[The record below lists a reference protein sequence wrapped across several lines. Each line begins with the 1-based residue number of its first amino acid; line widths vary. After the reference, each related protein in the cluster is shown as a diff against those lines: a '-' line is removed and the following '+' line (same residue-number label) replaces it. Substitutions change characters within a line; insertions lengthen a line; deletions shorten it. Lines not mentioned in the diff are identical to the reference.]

1 MDDRVEAN
9 RRMWDERVG
18 IHVGSAFYDVEGW
31 KAGRRNHLT
40 GPFEEAELG
49 PVAGTRL
56 LHLQCHFGM
65 DTLTF
70 ARAGAEVV
78 GLDFSGE
85 AIAAA
90 RRLAEEVGLAD
101 RATFVRSTVEDG
113 RAAVDGA
120 FDVVYTSWGTILWLA
135 DLRAWAATIAAC
147 LRPGGTFYMADAHPV
162 LNATWHGDYFHAE
175 PLRDDEEG
183 TYADAAAPTRHN
195 EAYEWQHTLA
205 EVVTVLA
212 DAGLRIELLAEH
224 DVLVWQAL
232 PDMVQGD
239 DGMWRL
245 PGNRIPVSFSI
256 RARAAP

>member
-1 MDDRVEAN
+1 VDDRVEAN

-31 KAGRRNHLT
+31 KVGNRNHLV
-40 GPFEEAELG
+40 GPFEADELG
-49 PVAGTRL
+49 PVDGKRL

-101 RATFVRSTVEDG
+101 RATFVQATVEAG
-113 RAAVDGA
+113 RAALEGD
-120 FDVVYTSWGTILWLA
+120 FDVVYTSWGTIIWLA
-135 DLRAWAATIAAC
+135 DLRPWAATIASC
-147 LRPGGTFYMADAHPV
+147 LRPGGTFYMADGHPI
-162 LNATWHGDYFHAE
+162 LNAVWHGDYFADE
-175 PLRDDEEG
+175 PLRDDDEG
-183 TYADAAAPTRHN
+183 TYADVTAPTTNN
-195 EAYEWQHTLA
+195 EAWEWQHTLA
-205 EVVTVLA
+205 EVVTALA
-212 DAGLRIELLAEH
+212 EAGLRIELLAEH
-224 DVLVWQAL
+224 DVLVWQGL
-232 PDMVQGD
+232 PEMVQGD

-245 PGNRIPVSFSI
+245 PGRRFPVSFSI
-256 RARAAP
+256 RATRG